1 MARHGNV
8 GRTRIARLMQAT
20 AGGLAVLLP
29 LGSVA
34 VASSAH
40 GHGRAGARA
49 PHHRGNRA
57 EGLPTATPM
66 KHLVVVF
73 QENRSFDRYFGTYP
87 HALSPPGEP
96 GFVAAPGTPT
106 VNGLTPA
113 LLTHNPNLANPVR
126 LGPDIGN
133 ACGSN
138 HSYLAEQNAYDMGL
152 VDKFVQETGPT
163 APGCDQTKVM
173 DYYDGNTVTA
183 LWNYAQHFSMSDN
196 SFGTTF
202 GPSHIGA
209 INLISGNN
217 HGRILSQPSSAI
229 VDGTQIGNVE
239 PTYDDCPEDPV
250 NIHFTGKNIGDVLNA
265 RSISWGWFSYGFKP
279 TSRLADG
286 TPVCN
291 ETRTSKF
298 GVTDTVYDS
307 GNEPFQYYKSTS
319 NQLHL
324 PPTTVAAIGHQDQ
337 ANHQYDLTD
346 FWAAAHAGNLPAV
359 SFLKAGGYQQG
370 GGDDSDPLDE
380 QQFLVSL
387 VNRLERLPSWNS
399 TAVVIMYDD
408 SDGAYDHV
416 MPPILNDSQTIDD
429 ALTGPGLCGTNA
441 PILGG
446 YQGRCGYGPR
456 LPLLIISPW
465 ARVNHVDHTL
475 TDQTSIIH
483 FVEDNWLSGE
493 RIGDGSYDDLSGPL
507 TGMFNFRGHTPPAPK
522 LLLHPATGEPVNPR
536 TG

>member
-1 MARHGNV
+1 MGRRGV
-8 GRTRIARLMQAT
+8 GRTSIVRVMQAT
-20 AGGLAVLLP
+20 AGSFAVLLA
-29 LGSVA
+29 LGSKA
-34 VASSAH
+34 LASSGH
-40 GHGRAGARA
+40 RHGRAGRHAVHQVRNSA
-49 PHHRGNRA
+49 DFYS
-57 EGLPTATPM
+57 TATPI

-87 HALSPPGEP
+87 YALNPPGEP
-96 GFVAAPGTPT
+96 RFTPAPDTPT
-106 VNGLTPA
+106 VNGLTPE

-126 LGPDIGN
+126 LGPDVGN
-133 ACGSN
+133 TCGSN
-138 HSYLAEQNAYDMGL
+138 HSYLAEQKAYDMGL
-152 VDKFVQETGPT
+152 VDRFVQDTGPT
-163 APGCDQTKVM
+163 TPGCDPTKVM

-209 INLISGNN
+209 VNLVSGNN
-217 HGRILSQPSSAI
+217 HGLILSQPSSAI

-239 PTYDDCPEDPV
+239 PTYDDCPVDPV
-250 NIHFTGKNIGDVLNA
+250 NIHFTGKNIGDLLNA
-265 RSISWGWFSYGFKP
+265 RGITWGFFSDGFKP
-279 TSRLADG
+279 TSRQADG

-307 GNEPFQYYKSTS
+307 GNEAFQYYKSTS

-324 PPTTVAAIGHQDQ
+324 PPTSVAAIGHQDQ
-337 ANHQYDLTD
+337 ANHQYDTID
-346 FWAAAHAGNLPAV
+346 FWAAARAGDLPAV

-380 QQFLVSL
+380 QEFIVDL
-387 VNRLERLPSWNS
+387 VNRLERLPTWTS

-408 SDGAYDHV
+408 SDGAYDHL
-416 MPPILNDSQTIDD
+416 MPPIVNQSQTIDD
-429 ALTGPGLCGTNA
+429 ALTGAGLCGTNA

-456 LPLLIISPW
+456 LPFLIISPW

-475 TDQTSIIH
+475 TDQTSVIH
-483 FVEDNWLSGE
+483 FVEDNWLRGE
-493 RIGDGSYDDLSGPL
+493 RIGDGSYDALSGPL
-507 TGMFNFRGHTPPAPK
+507 TGMFDFSRRRPGAPK
-522 LLLHPATGEPVNPR
+522 LVLDPNTGEPVDAH